1 MRQVFKFYL
10 FIGFS
15 LFAFSSFALPKKS
28 TKETKASTPPPRAVI
43 VEPFEFDAP
52 LIHEFACLGALN
64 QLEADYPYKSSSE
77 NSESSFRAPG
87 ISESRL
93 RVVYEPSK
101 REDLFLKADKDS
113 VGKAIEIV
121 YTKHFK
127 DNSRGYLVI
136 SPNGAVFHKQS
147 EIPFQSQLEKG
158 QKKFSNIKD
167 RYQSRLSSSSD
178 VIPDIFIQHEVTHYY
193 DLNEKLTKGDQDYH
207 SGEGSFSYKD
217 FNLNASNSSES
228 HLSSEAYPVEEIKKL
243 LYPYIA
249 DKVASL
255 GQAIEGQ
262 RPPFFQRAL
271 DAMLLCKEIPVDP
284 SHQTRGF
291 FSVAEPDQR
300 IRERV
305 NGNLTIL
312 TLKRKDAPKNNG
324 KSLDPDESG
333 TYQYLGAIDPQ
344 YTKKPAEYFP
354 EEKSKY
360 VKGKAP
366 SANSKTK
373 H

>member
-1 MRQVFKFYL
+1 
-10 FIGFS
+10 
-15 LFAFSSFALPKKS
+15 
-28 TKETKASTPPPRAVI
+28 

-249 DKVASL
+249 L
-255 GQAIEGQ
+255 Q
-262 RPPFFQRAL
+262 
-271 DAMLLCKEIPVDP
+271 
-284 SHQTRGF
+284 
-291 FSVAEPDQR
+291 
-300 IRERV
+300 
-305 NGNLTIL
+305 
-312 TLKRKDAPKNNG
+312 
-324 KSLDPDESG
+324 
-333 TYQYLGAIDPQ
+333 
-344 YTKKPAEYFP
+344 
-354 EEKSKY
+354 
-360 VKGKAP
+360 
-366 SANSKTK
+366 
-373 H
+373 